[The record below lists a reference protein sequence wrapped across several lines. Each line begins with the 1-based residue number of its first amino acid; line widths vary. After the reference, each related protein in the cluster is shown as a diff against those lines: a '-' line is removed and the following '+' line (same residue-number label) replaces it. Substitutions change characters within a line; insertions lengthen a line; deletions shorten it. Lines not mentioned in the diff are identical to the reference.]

1 MKETRLK
8 GVYQISGKIIA
19 TKNLA
24 KGISVYGEKIFCEQG
39 EEFREWNPFRSKLAA
54 AIRKGISQIGIKPGD
69 VVLYLG
75 ASTGTTSSH
84 VSDIVGEKGFI
95 FALDFAPRVVR
106 DLVWVCESRKNMTA
120 LLEDAS
126 IPESY
131 AGRVTEVDAIY
142 QDIAQKDQVE
152 ILIKNCRLFLKK
164 GGFAIL
170 CVKARSIDVT
180 KHPKNIFKEVKKKLE
195 KEMIIAD
202 YRELEPFEKDHAI
215 FICKYK

>member
-8 GVYQISGKIIA
+8 GVYQISGKTIA

-24 KGISVYGEKIFCEQG
+24 RGISVYGEKIFCEQG

-106 DLVWVCESRKNMTA
+106 ELVWVCESRKNMTA

-131 AGRVTEVDAIY
+131 AERVTEVDAIY